1 VATPSARSNDAAQVL
16 RTLVG
21 AGRFRDALERYR
33 ELEAVPEG
41 RRPDLQLLAATA
53 ATRLGELA
61 TGTSLADD
69 ALRQFRARGDW
80 DGSMRSLNLLGAI
93 HWERGEM
100 AAAESRFA
108 EALRFARQLGDSL
121 MLARACNNL
130 ASVAHLQGRADESA
144 ELFRGALLAYQ
155 RLGDRRGTAETYH
168 NLGLAYGQAGEWRE
182 AEDAAADA
190 VRHAEVVGE
199 PQLLALV
206 LTGRAELC
214 IERDDPALAQR
225 ELERAGRF
233 ATEAADEIGGAEV
246 YRVRALAALHQ
257 QDWLLALEQAN
268 EARRVALKYDSA
280 LLASECAGIAARAL
294 RALGRVEEATE
305 RRLEA
310 ENGFRQLGAAILL
323 KRLEREWSA

>member
-1 VATPSARSNDAAQVL
+1 VVTPSPAPNDAAQAL
-16 RTLVG
+16 RALVG
-21 AGRFRDALERYR
+21 SGRFRDALERYR
-33 ELEAVPEG
+33 ALEAGPDG

-61 TGTSLADD
+61 TGASLADE
-69 ALRQFRARGDW
+69 ALRQFRGRGDW

-108 EALRFARQLGDSL
+108 EALHFARQLSDSL

-130 ASVAHLQGRADESA
+130 ASVAHLQGRADDAA

-168 NLGLAYGQAGEWRE
+168 NLGLAYGQAGEWRQ

-199 PQLLALV
+199 PRLLALV
-206 LTGRAELC
+206 LTSRAELR

-233 ATEAADEIGGAEV
+233 ATEAADDIGGAEV
-246 YRVRALAALHQ
+246 DRVRALAALHQ
-257 QDWLLALEQAN
+257 EDWLRALEHAD

-280 LLASECAGIAARAL
+280 LLAAECAGIAALAL
-294 RALGRVEEATE
+294 RALGRLEQATE
-305 RRLEA
+305 RRTEA
-310 ENGFRQLGAAILL
+310 VAGFRRLGAATL
-323 KRLEREWSA
+323 LERLQRQWGT